1 MMIVLIFFS
10 YKKYITIL
18 FNYLLFV
25 EFFVNL
31 YSFYG
36 QVYFQDFLLS
46 SSFLR
51 TLNS

>member
-10 YKKYITIL
+10 YKKYVTIL

-25 EFFVNL
+25 HFFVNL
-31 YSFYG
+31 YVYSFYG

-46 SSFLR
+46 SYFL
-51 TLNS
+51 